1 MQQDKIPFTFLTKS
15 FLKVKKK
22 RRTVFDDEI
31 DDDDQNT
38 KNIRKKE
45 K

>member
-1 MQQDKIPFTFLTKS
+1 MQQDKIPLTFLTKS